1 MRVLSFP
8 DSSPAL
14 SVRVVFLT
22 GSASDPAGREGA
34 AWLAGHMLSGGGT
47 RRRSYKQIL
56 DFLFPRGASISCTVD
71 KEMICFRLDC
81 HRDHAEAM
89 AALLGEMLCDPGW
102 REEDF
107 VRLRD
112 DALHYL
118 EAHLRGENDEE
129 LAREALYGLVFR
141 GHPYGHCSAGRVGS
155 LRRMTLD
162 GVREFST
169 AQFAFENAV
178 VACGGAR
185 ADETCEFLRRQ
196 LKALP
201 PKPRRGAALPPAPPC
216 TDSEMLFIEKPA
228 HGVAISA
235 GFPIEVRRG
244 HPDYAALL
252 VAVSA
257 LGQHRMSFGRLFQ
270 SLRQHRGL
278 NYGTYAYIEYFPA
291 PMFALEP
298 EPNHARRQQIFEL
311 WIRPVAR
318 EQAHFALRLA
328 LAELDKLAEEGL
340 APEEFE
346 RTRQFLFR
354 HAVLLEE
361 ARSAQLG
368 HAIDSVFYGTGSF
381 SGWLRQQLEGL
392 SPEDVRRAA
401 QRWLR
406 PQAMRF
412 ALAGEGMEEIR
423 ERITANA
430 PSAPSYSAPRPCWL
444 LEQDARVQS
453 LDIGIRREATVV
465 IPVEE
470 MFE

>member
-8 DSSPAL
+8 DGSPAL
-14 SVRVVFLT
+14 SVRLVFLT
-22 GSASDPAGREGA
+22 GSAADAPGREGA
-34 AWLAGHMLSGGGT
+34 AWLAGHMLACGGT

-56 DFLFPRGASISCTVD
+56 DFLFPRAVSISCTVD

-81 HRDHAEAM
+81 HRDHAEEL
-89 AALLGEMLCDPGW
+89 AALLGEMICDPGW

-141 GHPYGHCSAGRVGS
+141 GHPYGHCSAGRAGS
-155 LRRMTLD
+155 LRRMTPD
-162 GVREFST
+162 GVREFYT
-169 AQFAFENAV
+169 AQFAFENAIL
-178 VACGGAR
+178 ACGGAR
-185 ADETCEFLRRQ
+185 ADETCEFLRQQ
-196 LKALP
+196 LKTLP
-201 PKPRRGAALPPAPPC
+201 PKARRGPGLPPAPPC
-216 TDSEMLFIEKPA
+216 ADSEMLFIEKPA

-298 EPNHARRQQIFEL
+298 EPNHARQQQTFEL

-328 LAELDKLAEEGL
+328 LAELDKLAEDGL

-346 RTRQFLFR
+346 RTRQFLSR
-354 HAVLLEE
+354 HAVLLGE

-368 HAIDSVFYGTGSF
+368 HAIDSLFYGTGAF
-381 SGWLRQQLEGL
+381 SGWLRQQLDGL

-406 PQAMRF
+406 PAAMKF
-412 ALAGEGMEEIR
+412 AFAGQGLAGLRQSILD
-423 ERITANA
+423 NL
-430 PSAPSYSAPRPCWL
+430 PSPVTYNAPRPAWV
-444 LEQDARVQS
+444 LEEDARVQ
-453 LDIGIRREATVV
+453 GRV
-465 IPVEE
+465 IAVPAENARLVRAEE